1 VYAYLPH
8 FEEAIEGMRS
18 QEWPRMEWAFG
29 DVKAVFAEY
38 NTWDDFGITLPYRD
52 FDLRN
57 DERLIE
63 FNGTSIPRYSLMTY

>member
-38 NTWDDFGITLPYRD
+38 NTWDDFGITLP
-52 FDLRN
+52 
-57 DERLIE
+57 
-63 FNGTSIPRYSLMTY
+63 